1 MFKKNIN
8 TFFKATRLVIQRSE
22 GMISD
27 ILKARDRWLAIDVNS
42 YQATVSASWILDG
55 RIGIVFGLGRLLGL
69 SAGSPWFMGVS
80 ASWISLGLWWI
91 SNETFVVFLLKY

>member
-42 YQATVSASWILDG
+42 YQATV
-55 RIGIVFGLGRLLGL
+55 V
-69 SAGSPWFMGVS
+69 
-80 ASWISLGLWWI
+80 
-91 SNETFVVFLLKY
+91 